1 MIVKALEQGFDKVL
15 GKLDEQHKEQKTILQ
30 EGKSKGRIGL
40 GFYCDDK
47 DHWANKCPEKT

>member
-1 MIVKALEQGFDKVL
+1 MIVKALEQGFNKVF

-40 GFYCDDK
+40 CF
-47 DHWANKCPEKT
+47 